1 MLWGMRRG
9 LPIGSWLGEPF
20 AQAVSWPIAG
30 DRWEDRCGRK
40 LREPLLIVK
49 GPRNAG
55 FMPKVPR
62 RALKQDSRA
71 SGFRPQKDR
80 SGRRVE
86 SRCVLRASPR
96 LPRP

>member
-1 MLWGMRRG
+1 MQEVLWGMRRG
-9 LPIGSWLGEPF
+9 LPIGSWLREPF
-20 AQAVSWPIAG
+20 AQAASWPIAG

-71 SGFRPQKDR
+71 SGFRP
-80 SGRRVE
+80 
-86 SRCVLRASPR
+86 
-96 LPRP
+96 